1 MGEKLSLRP
10 LLVKPILVS
19 PNFVFRVSQ
28 PPRGLHSN
36 ASPSSFNPVKTN
48 VRPASSAVEDYLEQI
63 LELINTKGY
72 ARVVDIAQR
81 LSISQASVTNM
92 VQKLDAEGLL
102 KYEKYRGLVLTT
114 AGEALAL
121 NITHRHKLL
130 TDFLQLLGLDER
142 TIYHDVEGME
152 HHVSPATVHAIES
165 LTRQL
170 KRQPALLQRVR
181 EGAPV
186 AETKAKQ
193 SKSTH
198 SKAQ

>member
-1 MGEKLSLRP
+1 M
-10 LLVKPILVS
+10 
-19 PNFVFRVSQ
+19 
-28 PPRGLHSN
+28 
-36 ASPSSFNPVKTN
+36 KTN

-165 LTRQL
+165 LTQQL